1 MNNRSVFPSR
11 RGFTLMELMVAMTIT
26 ILIVGVLMGIT
37 KSALDTW
44 NRSRAELRAS
54 RQARAMID
62 ALANDFESM
71 VTRSSSTQE
80 WLTALSQVPDSRS
93 SNAAMLVFFTCA
105 TDRYEGQVGVA
116 GEDDGGDICCV
127 GYQLQW
133 RDPIAPDAVD
143 PNETFVLKRYLV
155 DPKPT
160 FAELLGKTDA
170 ANRLDAL
177 YLAKYSAELDK
188 SKYFVCE
195 NIFQFTTL
203 FHVDVINA
211 TGGVETK
218 IVSISSQTSGKRE
231 FRIVGSDLVMDPADA
246 SLQNGVVTA
255 VEVSLTVLTDAGIN
269 QLRENANLADDSKW
283 LAKNSYHFARLIQ
296 VPHE

>member
-1 MNNRSVFPSR
+1 MNNRSVIPSR
-11 RGFTLMELMVAMTIT
+11 KGFTLMELMVAMTIT

-44 NRSRAELRAS
+44 NRSRAELRAA

-71 VTRSSSTQE
+71 VTRRNSTQE
-80 WLTALSQVPDSRS
+80 WLSALSQVPDSRS

-116 GEDDGGDICCV
+116 GADDGGDICCV

-143 PNETFVLKRYLV
+143 PNETFILKRYLV

-160 FAELLGKTDA
+160 FSELLGKTDA

-203 FHVDVINA
+203 FHVDVVI
-211 TGGVETK
+211 GGKLENK
-218 IVSISSQTSGKRE
+218 IISISSQTSGKQE
-231 FRIVGSDLVMDPADA
+231 LRIVGSDLVMDPADA
-246 SLQNGVVTA
+246 LLQNGVVTA

-269 QLRENANLADDSKW
+269 QLRENADLADDSRW